1 MILLASSRVTLLY
14 WRICASGKRSMAVRM
29 SKGLACLSVSKK
41 RMTVFLVGL
50 VMFSPL
56 DIVFFG
62 FVCFKVFVED
72 VNGAVKKILIPIYR
86 GRGN

>member
-50 VMFSPL
+50 VMFSPFEYCIFWFCL
-56 DIVFFG
+56 F
-62 FVCFKVFVED
+62 
-72 VNGAVKKILIPIYR
+72 
-86 GRGN
+86 